1 MKQTSTNP
9 NEAERRHTTISFRVT
24 HAERGLIDK
33 LAEKCGMRISDYIRC
48 RAINYEPK
56 ARLTP
61 AQETLRDELLKAR
74 SDYMKYN
81 SMLRSMSQQE
91 RVAMFRNQLWMI
103 DALNELGAAAR
114 LISAILK
121 KHFGPNITPKITR
134 NQVETTNKE

>member
-24 HAERGLIDK
+24 HAERSLIDK

-91 RVAMFRNQLWMI
+91 RVAMFRNQRWMI
-103 DALNELGAAAR
+103 DALKELGAAAR